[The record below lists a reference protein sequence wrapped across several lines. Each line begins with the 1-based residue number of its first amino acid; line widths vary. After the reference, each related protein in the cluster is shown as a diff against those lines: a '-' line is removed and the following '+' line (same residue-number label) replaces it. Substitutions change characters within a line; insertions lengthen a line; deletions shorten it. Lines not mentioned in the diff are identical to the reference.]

1 MHGIEEH
8 LNGIADCVRRT
19 VKASNGL
26 TDEQIRAAIDKGT
39 QERFGAPEE
48 GSDDA
53 TEVDSDEQKP
63 VEKRITVSIA
73 KANDEQQTVTGVVLQ
88 PEVVD
93 GQGDIISAEVIRD
106 AAYKFLAN
114 FNRTTKLGLQHS
126 SFPKGK
132 LALVESYIA
141 PISFV
146 LGSKTVKEGS
156 WLMTVKVLDKKLW
169 KKVKDGL
176 ITGFSIGGRAKVI
189 GVEAA

>member
-1 MHGIEEH
+1 MHGIEDH

-19 VKASNGL
+19 KKAAPGL
-26 TDEQIRAAIDKGT
+26 TDEQIRAAIDQGARD
-39 QERFGAPEE
+39 RFGEPEE
-48 GSDDA
+48 GSESA
-53 TEVDSDEQKP
+53 AEVDDGEQKP
-63 VEKRITVSIA
+63 VEKQITVSIA

-88 PEVVD
+88 PETVD
-93 GQGDIISAEVIRD
+93 GQGDIMSSDVIRET
-106 AAYKFLAN
+106 AYKFLAN

-132 LALVESYIA
+132 LALVESYVA

-169 KKVKDGL
+169 KKVKDGQ
-176 ITGFSIGGRAKVI
+176 ITGFSIGGRAKVVS
-189 GVEAA
+189 VEAA